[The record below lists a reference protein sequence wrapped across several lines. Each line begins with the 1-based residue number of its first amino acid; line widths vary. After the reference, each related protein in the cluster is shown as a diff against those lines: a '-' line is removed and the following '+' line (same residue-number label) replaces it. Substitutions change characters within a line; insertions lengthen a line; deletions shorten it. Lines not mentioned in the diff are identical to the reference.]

1 MINFF
6 SNWFNQSKNDNSL
19 QTNKTMNSSLLNNI
33 LLKSQENREL
43 ISIWQ
48 YNSDRSSFVG
58 YVTEIN
64 EEYIGFRHY
73 TRFGK
78 PDGIVFIKV
87 ANIKTIDFND
97 DYTKVMECL
106 IEYSSI
112 IDQPS
117 DFEITLNHS
126 GYWQFEAVKQ
136 LCNVKN
142 QISSFEVNGSEY
154 FTGFVIDFSEEDFI
168 LHCVGKNGEDL
179 GNAIFK
185 VEDVSEVRVNDI
197 DDRRR
202 LLLFNWRKASL

>member
-1 MINFF
+1 
-6 SNWFNQSKNDNSL
+6 
-19 QTNKTMNSSLLNNI
+19 
-33 LLKSQENREL
+33 
-43 ISIWQ
+43 
-48 YNSDRSSFVG
+48 
-58 YVTEIN
+58 
-64 EEYIGFRHY
+64 
-73 TRFGK
+73 
-78 PDGIVFIKV
+78 
-87 ANIKTIDFND
+87 
-97 DYTKVMECL
+97 MECL

-185 VEDVSEVRVNDI
+185 VEDVTEVRVNDI